1 MKTKVKVYEYY
12 RTDTHD
18 RAYHYTACP
27 EEFSMSFD
35 KETTGREYMAEMPDG
50 VRIGRLN
57 SGEQTLIDR
66 YDRPMYIHRRKDGTA
81 YLVSSFVV
89 QEMGYEWHE
98 AILYSI
104 TLEEC

>member
-1 MKTKVKVYEYY
+1 MKMKVYEYC

-18 RAYHYTACP
+18 QAYYYTACP
-27 EEFSMSFD
+27 EDFD
-35 KETTGREYMAEMPDG
+35 MAFGKGPTGREYVAEMPEG
-50 VRIGRLN
+50 VRVARLN

-66 YDRPMYIHRRKDGTA
+66 YDRPMYIHRRKDGAT
-81 YLVSSFVV
+81 YLINSFAV
-89 QEMGYEWHE
+89 QEMGCEWHE

>member
-1 MKTKVKVYEYY
+1 MKIKVYEYY

-18 RAYHYTACP
+18 QAYHYTACP
-27 EEFSMSFD
+27 ETFETSFV
-35 KETTGREYMAEMPDG
+35 EVPTGREYVAEMPDG
-50 VRIGRLN
+50 VRIGHLN

-66 YDRPMYIHRRKDGTA
+66 YDRPMYIHRRKDGTT
-81 YLVSSFVV
+81 YLINSFAV

-104 TLEEC
+104 TLEDR